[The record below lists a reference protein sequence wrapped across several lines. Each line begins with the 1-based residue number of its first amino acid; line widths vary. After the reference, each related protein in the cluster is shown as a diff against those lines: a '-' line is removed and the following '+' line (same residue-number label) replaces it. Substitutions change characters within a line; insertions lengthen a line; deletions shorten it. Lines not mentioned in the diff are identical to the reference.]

1 MKQFFKW
8 FAVAFPVVCLLLA
21 GAVCLASSHGQK
33 VHVRGYLIDNS
44 CWNERDGK
52 DVHSLLREHTKDCLQ
67 MPDCTKSGYS
77 IVTDAGSVYPLD
89 ADSNTKVVA
98 WIDATQK
105 DADWQVDVKG
115 RWLDGK
121 LAIKKI
127 ELQRAPKH

>member
-8 FAVAFPVVCLLLA
+8 FAVAVPMVCLLLA

-89 ADSNTKVVA
+89 AESNTKVTA

>member
-89 ADSNTKVVA
+89 AESNTKVTA

-105 DADWQVDVKG
+105 DADWQVDAKG

>member
-121 LAIKKI
+121 LAIQKI